1 MRHWLILAL
10 GICLVLPGCSTLI
23 LRDDDTAGQTVAKV
37 ATRSIIVLPTLFWSE
52 TFIRIAKD
60 DEFRH
65 AEMHTKIAYFLAQ
78 CKKRKGCPLNTAEL
92 AGWNQ

>member
-10 GICLVLPGCSTLI
+10 GVCLVLPGCSTLI
-23 LRDDDTAGQTVAKV
+23 LRDDDTTGQTAAKV
-37 ATRSIIVLPTLFWSE
+37 ATRSILVLPTLFWSE
-52 TFIRIAKD
+52 TCIRIAKD

-65 AEMHTKIAYFLAQ
+65 AQMLAQIAYFFAQ
-78 CKKRKGCPLNTAEL
+78 CKKEGCPLNTAEL